1 MLNNNFS
8 KNLEKEYKFSN
19 FNYFD
24 IDLDSVFQSSLLCG
38 FTFMNRHREW
48 DISLYKKIENSFEEI
63 DEQEL
68 DDLKFIHLYCS
79 ERLNKSVNPKDNK
92 LSIIERMYF
101 ECSLNKNKNINEW
114 YDYLSE
120 KQNYNYINR
129 NNDEIDNAILSQKM
143 IKDLFGIVNNLNE
156 KLFSKEDVED
166 IKLYLFENKIFFYK
180 FFNKI

>member
-1 MLNNNFS
+1 
-8 KNLEKEYKFSN
+8 
-19 FNYFD
+19 
-24 IDLDSVFQSSLLCG
+24 
-38 FTFMNRHREW
+38 
-48 DISLYKKIENSFEEI
+48 
-63 DEQEL
+63 
-68 DDLKFIHLYCS
+68 
-79 ERLNKSVNPKDNK
+79 
-92 LSIIERMYF
+92 MYF

-180 FFNKI
+180 FFNKIESKYEFFKNAIIINIIKFACILTNNEIKFEDFFNDPLIGNYILLWSNKFNYFAETNDSFISKMKEIYEIGSFINILSIYLV

>member
-1 MLNNNFS
+1 
-8 KNLEKEYKFSN
+8 
-19 FNYFD
+19 
-24 IDLDSVFQSSLLCG
+24 
-38 FTFMNRHREW
+38 
-48 DISLYKKIENSFEEI
+48 
-63 DEQEL
+63 
-68 DDLKFIHLYCS
+68 
-79 ERLNKSVNPKDNK
+79 
-92 LSIIERMYF
+92 MYF